1 MRELTNEELF
11 LVAGAAAAADVDP
24 SEPPTE
30 LPPVV
35 VNPPP
40 SPPPTIP
47 PSPPVEQPGP
57 ISPPGGGGTPLPTA
71 PEYDLNFTRAL
82 TAEESAALVK
92 FDDAIYFVK
101 DSISSLPDN
110 AYMQMSDGSTVQ
122 MSEIKSLMLNADYK
136 VNEAGTSYSNGFATG
151 QSDYNNGDPQI
162 SINIDTIKGYS
173 DLMGGANFLVMHE
186 LAHNAAAARTL
197 YQNLYQD
204 GFTNAEFNQ
213 NEKFANDIVRG
224 VANYLSIGVLGPSDT
239 KVVGGYSE
247 VTPTIIVPTP

>member
-30 LPPVV
+30 IPPIV

-57 ISPPGGGGTPLPTA
+57 ISPPGGGGTPPPTA

-186 LAHNAAAARTL
+186 LAHNDVPPILSSTSVWSPIPYPEEIGREEAFFRRADHWLPARSR
-197 YQNLYQD
+197 
-204 GFTNAEFNQ
+204 GRHGNQ
-213 NEKFANDIVRG
+213 G
-224 VANYLSIGVLGPSDT
+224 SM
-239 KVVGGYSE
+239 
-247 VTPTIIVPTP
+247 PTAWLQ

>member
-101 DSISSLPDN
+101 DSISCLLYTSPSPRD
-110 AYMQMSDGSTVQ
+110 QRGSR
-122 MSEIKSLMLNADYK
+122 M
-136 VNEAGTSYSNGFATG
+136 
-151 QSDYNNGDPQI
+151 
-162 SINIDTIKGYS
+162 
-173 DLMGGANFLVMHE
+173 
-186 LAHNAAAARTL
+186 
-197 YQNLYQD
+197 
-204 GFTNAEFNQ
+204 
-213 NEKFANDIVRG
+213 
-224 VANYLSIGVLGPSDT
+224 PS
-239 KVVGGYSE
+239 SA
-247 VTPTIIVPTP
+247 